1 MSFVYSVLCLP
12 LITLTVSFSVA
23 AGDYLT
29 KMMNIISPP
38 QSQLAV
44 SVWDVETQQDVYNLN
59 DNTLMLPASIQKLI
73 TAVAASHQL
82 GRDFRYHTQLTYNG
96 EMIDE
101 VLNGDLYIHFQ
112 GDPTLKRKHLNEL
125 INTLK
130 LSGIN
135 KVSGNVYLV
144 AAESKQTRAPGWAWD
159 DLGICYAAP
168 VSNYI
173 IDRNCVKASLSPSK
187 DSSTVSIKPIY
198 PITMTSTATF
208 DASIEVKEAQKHFCE
223 LHMQR
228 FDNNHYQL
236 DGCYPGNKSVRLAIA
251 VNDPSIYSQA
261 VIADLLSAN
270 NIVYQQIKTTS
281 KVNKQQTVIA
291 SHQSELLPELLK
303 IMLQKSD
310 NLIADSLL
318 KQIGSSYFYKNID
331 HTSDLKLTQTKDE
344 QQSDTD
350 NHHPQWQKV
359 IQKDGFIVGAKAIEH
374 IMRELGLPFIEANIV
389 DGSGLSRYNLI
400 TASQMMSLL
409 QLIKTEQDL
418 QYIENLLPISG
429 QSGTLR
435 YKKYFNQ
442 PPLKNEVAAKT
453 GTMIGVENLAGYLN
467 ADNGKQYAFVII
479 ENGLSPKAKK
489 ARLAPFSALLLQT
502 INDLP

>member
-1 MSFVYSVLCLP
+1 MSFVYRALCLP
-12 LITLTVSFSVA
+12 LVVLTASFSVSA
-23 AGDYLT
+23 EDYLT

-82 GRDFRYHTQLTYNG
+82 GRDFRYRTQVTYDG
-96 EMIDE
+96 EIQNE
-101 VLNGDLYIHFQ
+101 VLNGDLYFHFQ
-112 GDPTLKRKHLNEL
+112 GDPTLNRKHLNEL
-125 INTLK
+125 IETLK
-130 LSGIN
+130 LNGVN
-135 KVSGNVYLV
+135 RVSGKVYLV

-173 IDRNCVKASLSPSK
+173 IDRNCVKASLSPAD

-208 DASIEVKEAQKHFCE
+208 DPSIDVKEAQIHFCE

-236 DGCYPGNKSVRLAIA
+236 DGCYPGNKSIRLAIA
-251 VNDPSIYSQA
+251 VNDPSLYSQA

-270 NIVYQQIKTTS
+270 NIVYQHIETTS
-281 KVNKQQTVIA
+281 KINKQQTIIA
-291 SHQSELLPELLK
+291 SHQSALLPELLK

-318 KQIGSSYFYKNID
+318 KQIGANYFYQNT
-331 HTSDLKLTQTKDE
+331 HQTSALKLTESNDPQLKNAE
-344 QQSDTD
+344 QQHS
-350 NHHPQWQKV
+350 QWQKAN
-359 IQKDGFIVGAKAIEH
+359 QNDGFLVGAKAIEH

-400 TASQMMSLL
+400 TARQMMSLL
-409 QLIKTEQDL
+409 QLIKNDQHL

-453 GTMIGVENLAGYLN
+453 GTMMGVENLAGYLN